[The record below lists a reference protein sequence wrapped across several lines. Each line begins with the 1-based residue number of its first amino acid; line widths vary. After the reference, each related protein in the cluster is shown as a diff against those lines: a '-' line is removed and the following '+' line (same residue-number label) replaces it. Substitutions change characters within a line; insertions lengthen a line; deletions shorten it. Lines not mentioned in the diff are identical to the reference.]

1 MVVLTMENSLTTTW
15 RAMVFTDG
23 LIYAITQDT
32 GVKIESM
39 ELAFLLGQTGK
50 GMMVNLLTS

>member
-15 RAMVFTDG
+15 KAMVFTG
-23 LIYAITQDT
+23 GPIYANTQDT